1 MAESLN
7 MKQVAT
13 VLNGIVQQATGKSA
27 IAAITAGD
35 FTSVATTALLDGY
48 DPVLGAISQVVGKTI
63 ISSRPYSGRFSELVA
78 DSERWG
84 YITRKI
90 VPGLL
95 TAESNG
101 EYSLTDGQHSPDMFD
116 VRKRPVKQF
125 NFYGADTFAYHE
137 TYFENQLDSA
147 FHSLEEFRS
156 FVAGMRQA
164 FENDRNFM
172 LETLARDTL
181 TSFVAGVLSTNNAT
195 QVLHLITEYNGVTGG
210 SYTPV
215 TIFDPANFPG
225 FIKWAAGFIQTVS
238 EAMESRA
245 VIRHQSVTGFDVYRH
260 TPVNMQ
266 RFYMPAAYK
275 NQIGTQVMP
284 GLFHERWLEKI
295 DYRAV
300 DYWQSAQS
308 PLTINVTPTILQANG
323 TTAAAGSAV
332 NTSDVFAVIID
343 RDAVGVTLRNE
354 SMRTAPF
361 EVAGGYS
368 NVWYKGTRQ
377 HWMDYTE
384 NAVVFKLD

>member
-7 MKQVAT
+7 IKDIAS
-13 VLNGIVQQATGKSA
+13 VLNSIVNQATGKSA

-35 FTSVATTALLDGY
+35 FSSVATTALIDGY

-63 ISSRPYSGRFSELVA
+63 ISSRPYTGRFSELVA

-90 VPGLL
+90 VPGIL
-95 TAESNG
+95 TAETNG
-101 EYSLTDGQHSPDMFD
+101 EYTLTDGSHSPDMFD
-116 VRKRPVKQF
+116 VRKRPMKQF

-137 TYFENQLDSA
+137 TYYENQLDAA

-156 FVAGMRQA
+156 FVGGMRQA
-164 FENDRNFM
+164 FENDRAVM

-181 TSFVAGVLSTNNAT
+181 TSFVAGIISTNNSS
-195 QVLHLITEYNGVTGG
+195 QIKHLLTEYNALTSG
-210 SYTPV
+210 SYTDV
-215 TIFDPANFPG
+215 TIFDPANFPD
-225 FIKWAAGFIQTVS
+225 FIKWFQGLIMTESAL
-238 EAMESRA
+238 MESRG
-245 VIRHQSVTGFDVYRH
+245 VLRHQSVTGFDVYRH
-260 TPVNMQ
+260 TPKAQQ
-266 RFYMPAAYK
+266 RVYMPTSYK
-275 NQIGTQVMP
+275 NALATEVYSSVFNEQFLRSVD
-284 GLFHERWLEKI
+284 FREI
-295 DYRAV
+295 DF
-300 DYWQSAQS
+300 WQSAQS
-308 PLTINVTPTILQANG
+308 PLNINVTPTILQAAG

-332 NTSDVFAVIID
+332 STNKVFGVLMD
-343 RDAVGVTLRNE
+343 KDAVGVTLRNE

-384 NAVVFKLD
+384 NAVVFMLD